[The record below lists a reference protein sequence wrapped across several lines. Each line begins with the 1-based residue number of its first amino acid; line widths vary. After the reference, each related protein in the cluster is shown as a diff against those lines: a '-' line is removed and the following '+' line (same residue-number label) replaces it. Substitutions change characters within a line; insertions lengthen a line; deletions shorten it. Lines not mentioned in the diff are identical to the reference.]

1 MSRLHTL
8 VDKAFKDGGLD
19 LRILMESFD
28 VRFGN
33 LSLDDVRFIESEC
46 REVRQ
51 KFEDA
56 EKVDC
61 YKTRE
66 LFWLGF
72 DDTAYFSLD
81 EIDLV
86 KKLANEMILKGNFAF
101 EIKKIRISQ
110 AVLEGHIKDRKQW
123 EKDDKAES
131 KEG

>member
-1 MSRLHTL
+1 MSRIHALF
-8 VDKAFKDGGLD
+8 DKAFKDGSLD
-19 LRILMESFD
+19 LRTLMESFD
-28 VRFGN
+28 VRFEN

-72 DDTAYFSLD
+72 DDTSYFSMD

-86 KKLANEMILKGNFAF
+86 KKLAGENILKGNFGF
-101 EIKKIRISQ
+101 EIKKVRISQ

-123 EKDDKAES
+123 EKE
-131 KEG
+131 

>member
-1 MSRLHTL
+1 MSRMQAIFE
-8 VDKAFKDGGLD
+8 KAFKDGGLD
-19 LRILMESFD
+19 LRTLMESFD

-33 LSLDDVRFIESEC
+33 LSLDDVRFVESEC

-72 DDTAYFSLD
+72 DDTAYFSVD
-81 EIDLV
+81 EIELV
-86 KKLANEMILKGNFAF
+86 KKLANENILKGHFTF

-123 EKDDKAES
+123 EKE
-131 KEG
+131 

>member
-1 MSRLHTL
+1 MNRIHTL
-8 VDKAFKDGGLD
+8 FDKAFKDGGID
-19 LRILMESFD
+19 LRTLMESFD
-28 VRFGN
+28 VRFEN

-46 REVRQ
+46 REVLQ
-51 KFEDA
+51 KFEEA

-72 DDTAYFSLD
+72 DDTAYFSID
-81 EIDLV
+81 EIEQV

-110 AVLEGHIKDRKQW
+110 TVLEGHIKDRKQW
-123 EKDDKAES
+123 EKE
-131 KEG
+131 

>member
-1 MSRLHTL
+1 MF
-8 VDKAFKDGGLD
+8 DKAFKDGGLD
-19 LRILMESFD
+19 LRTLMESFD
-28 VRFGN
+28 VRFEN

-72 DDTAYFSLD
+72 DDTAYFSVD
-81 EIDLV
+81 EIEQV
-86 KKLANEMILKGNFAF
+86 KKLANEMILKGNFGF

-123 EKDDKAES
+123 ERE
-131 KEG
+131 